1 MVVIVSKDQAKEAV
15 DLLKAEGEQ
24 VFEIGFI
31 RKQQAGE
38 APTIVV

>member
-1 MVVIVSKDQAKEAV
+1 MVVIVSRDQANAAM

-38 APTIVV
+38 ASTVVV